1 MKTFAQTLE
10 LVDDPARIAEY
21 RRAHERIWP
30 EVAAALRAAG
40 IGEMHIFLHG
50 TRLFMC
56 FEAPDDFDP
65 ARDYQ
70 SYAQAPR
77 TREWDALM
85 RRFQQPAPF
94 AAPGE
99 WWTPLEE
106 VFDLGWFPS
115 DGGRSAT

>member
-40 IGEMHIFLHG
+40 IGEMRIFLHG

-70 SYAQAPR
+70 RYAADPR
-77 TREWDALM
+77 CQEWERWM
-85 RRFQQPAPF
+85 RSFQRPV
-94 AAPGE
+94 PGATGGS
-99 WWTPLEE
+99 WWTPMEC
-106 VFDLGWFPS
+106 VFDLASQPLQ
-115 DGGRSAT
+115 TP